1 MINRLLAERRR
12 LCCALQYLSGE
23 PYAAAVCRINRL
35 DDVLEWI
42 DAGRPKIRPEPHGPL
57 RRITLEYAPH
67 EALSLADALECVAK
81 AIRQGAGQ

>member
-1 MINRLLAERRR
+1 MRNRLLAERCR

-42 DAGRPKIRPEPHGPL
+42 DAGRPKIWPEPQ
-57 RRITLEYAPH
+57 RITLEYAPH
-67 EALSLADALECVAK
+67 EARSLADALECVAK
-81 AIRQGAGQ
+81 AIRQGAGR

>member
-1 MINRLLAERRR
+1 MAERRR
-12 LCCALQYLSGE
+12 LCCTLSYLRGE
-23 PYAAAVCRINRL
+23 DWAAAVCRINRL

-42 DAGRPKIRPEPHGPL
+42 DAGRPKIWPEPI

-81 AIRQGAGQ
+81 AIRQGAGK